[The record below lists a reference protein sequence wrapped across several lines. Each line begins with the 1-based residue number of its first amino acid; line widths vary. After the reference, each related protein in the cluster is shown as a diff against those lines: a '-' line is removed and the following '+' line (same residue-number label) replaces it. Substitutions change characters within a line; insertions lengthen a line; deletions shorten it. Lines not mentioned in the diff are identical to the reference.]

1 MSNQLSALNRL
12 FRPQGHVF
20 YGWYIVGAAGGIQM
34 LSGLL
39 FMQSYGAYV
48 VLLQADFGW
57 SKTML
62 AGAFALTRIESGIL
76 GPLQG
81 WLVDKYGPRIILRI
95 GIIIFGFGFILFS
108 RIDSVLTFYLTFA
121 MIAVGSSLGGFATL
135 MVSIVNWFSNHR
147 AKAISFSQ
155 LGYSLGGLAVPIVIL
170 CLEGFGWRF
179 TAMLSGLVVLAV
191 GLPLVQ
197 MVKHRPSE
205 TGDVPDGVLTG
216 TLSRSAEGTLS
227 RSAEGSLSRSAEGSL
242 SRSAEGS
249 EPNDVPLKSVFN
261 ATRDFT
267 AKQAMRTS
275 SFWLI
280 SVGHA
285 CALLTVSAVMVH
297 MVPHLTEGLGYSLSQ
312 AGLIVALMTGCQML
326 GQLAGGYL
334 GDRFDKRI
342 ICICCMGAHAVGLLM
357 IAYASN
363 YWMVLGFTLLHGLAW
378 GIRGPLMVAL
388 RADYFGPT
396 SFGTIMGFSSL
407 IVMLGMSSGPLVAG
421 YLADLYGNYEL
432 GFTILAIGA
441 FLGSFC
447 FLAAT
452 PPKPPA

>member
-1 MSNQLSALNRL
+1 VSSQLAALDRL
-12 FRPQGHVF
+12 FRPQGHLF

-39 FMQSYGAYV
+39 WMQSYGAYV
-48 VLLQADFGW
+48 VLLQQDFGW

-95 GIIIFGFGFILFS
+95 GIVIFGLGFILFS
-108 RIDSVLTFYLTFA
+108 QINSILTFYLTFA

-135 MVSIVNWFSNHR
+135 MVSIVNWFSRHR

-155 LGYSLGGLAVPIVIL
+155 LGYSLGGLAVPVVIL
-170 CLEGFGWRF
+170 CLEVYGWRF
-179 TAMLSGLVVLAV
+179 TAMLSGIVVLAI

-205 TGDVPDGVLTG
+205 TGDTIDGDASIETKP
-216 TLSRSAEGTLS
+216 AEPG
-227 RSAEGSLSRSAEGSL
+227 G
-242 SRSAEGS
+242 
-249 EPNDVPLKSVFN
+249 SVFDPN
-261 ATRDFT
+261 RDFT

-280 SVGHA
+280 SMGHA
-285 CALLTVSAVMVH
+285 CALLAVSSVMVH
-297 MVPHLTEGLGYSLSQ
+297 VVPHLTEGLGYSLSQ
-312 AGLIVALMTGCQML
+312 AGLVVALMTGFQML

-334 GDRFDKRI
+334 GDKFNKRF
-342 ICICCMGAHAVGLLM
+342 ICICCMIAHAVGLIS
-357 IAYASN
+357 IAYASSF
-363 YWMVLGFTLLHGLAW
+363 WMVMGFTILHGLAW

-388 RADYFGPT
+388 RADYFGPS

-407 IVMLGMSSGPLVAG
+407 IVMLGMSSGPIVAG
-421 YLADLYGNYEL
+421 YLADLYGNYEI
-432 GFTILAIGA
+432 GFTVLAAGA

-452 PPKPPA
+452 PPKAPA

>member
-1 MSNQLSALNRL
+1 MSNQLGALNRL

-48 VLLQADFGW
+48 VLLQEDFGW

-95 GIIIFGFGFILFS
+95 GIVIVGFGFILFS
-108 RIDSVLTFYLTFA
+108 RIDSVITFYLTFA

-155 LGYSLGGLAVPIVIL
+155 LGYSLGGLAVPLVIL

-179 TAMLSGLVVLAV
+179 TAMLSGIVVLVV

-205 TGDVPDGVLTG
+205 TGDVPDGVLVG
-216 TLSRSAEGTLS
+216 SLPAEGSL
-227 RSAEGSLSRSAEGSL
+227 SAEGSLP
-242 SRSAEGS
+242 AEGS
-249 EPNDVPLKSVFN
+249 EPTDSAIKSVFN